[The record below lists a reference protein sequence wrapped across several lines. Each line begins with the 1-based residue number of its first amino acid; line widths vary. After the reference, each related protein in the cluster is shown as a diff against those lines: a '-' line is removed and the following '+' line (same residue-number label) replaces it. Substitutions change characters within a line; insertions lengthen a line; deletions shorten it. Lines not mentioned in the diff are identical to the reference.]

1 MEKLI
6 LTAEEAAKALGTRS
20 DTVRAMLKNGEI
32 PAYREGTNWKIPRTL
47 LQQYVEKRALEE
59 TEERRYA
66 DDEASI

>member
-20 DTVRAMLKNGEI
+20 DTVRTMLKNGEI
-32 PAYREGTNWKIPRTL
+32 PAYREGKNWKIPMKL

-59 TEERRYA
+59 TEERRYGG
-66 DDEASI
+66 E